1 MGEECWDILYIEEF
15 YALASRILHT
25 HVTGILMATGVSQA
39 VVSVVSSSSSRSL
52 LLAVVVCQFLSSLS
66 LSQSYGKELCSAE

>member
-25 HVTGILMATGVSQA
+25 HVTGILMTTGVSQA
-39 VVSVVSSSSSRSL
+39 VVSVVSSSSRSL